1 MYCVK
6 VKSKQQQLV
15 IKPLLTAHEGN
26 YTCNIS
32 NKWGKLQHSIVVEVE
47 VEEPKVIEK
56 PENQTVAVGMDT
68 HLKCVVDS
76 RGLVPSIYWAKVG
89 EGGTETRPNFTMIP
103 EYRNKQVLVLRNVT
117 KKDQGLYACVI
128 RTDAG
133 NAIERAYVHVL
144 EDYEAIQQAPVN
156 TTAPPGTTVNFLW
169 VEPHPKSHS
178 GRITIESKLIAIV
191 TCVFATAILL
201 VIVNCFIY
209 KRMQKEQKKRIFV
222 ERNHIISQPGARTPQ
237 TPQTLQTPQTP
248 QTPQTLRT
256 PQTLQTPQEAAEHPD
271 TLPPSYDE
279 AMFGSTKGEE
289 AFNRRLEL
297 FAQDTS
303 FLHTL

>member
-1 MYCVK
+1 MVEGVK
-6 VKSKQQQLV
+6 NA
-15 IKPLLTAHEGN
+15 PEF
-26 YTCNIS
+26 
-32 NKWGKLQHSIVVEVE
+32 
-47 VEEPKVIEK
+47 IEK

-156 TTAPPGTTVNFLW
+156 TTGPSGNTVNIVW
-169 VEPHPKSHS
+169 
-178 GRITIESKLIAIV
+178 LIASVI
-191 TCVFATAILL
+191 CVFAIVIFL

-303 FLHTL
+303 FVNTL

>member
-1 MYCVK
+1 M
-6 VKSKQQQLV
+6 KSKQQQLV
-15 IKPLLTAHEGN
+15 IKPLLKAHEGN

-156 TTAPPGTTVNFLW
+156 TTGPPGTTVN
-169 VEPHPKSHS
+169 
-178 GRITIESKLIAIV
+178 LIASVI
-191 TCVFATAILL
+191 CVFAIVIFL

-303 FLHTL
+303 

>member
-15 IKPLLTAHEGN
+15 IKQLLKAHEGN

-76 RGLVPSIYWAKVG
+76 RGLVPSIYWAKVV

-156 TTAPPGTTVNFLW
+156 TTGPPGTTVW
-169 VEPHPKSHS
+169 
-178 GRITIESKLIAIV
+178 LIASVI
-191 TCVFATAILL
+191 CVFAIVIFL

-237 TPQTLQTPQTP
+237 TPQTLQTP

-303 FLHTL
+303 FVNTL

>member
-15 IKPLLTAHEGN
+15 IKQLLKAHEGN

-156 TTAPPGTTVNFLW
+156 TTGPPGTTVN
-169 VEPHPKSHS
+169 
-178 GRITIESKLIAIV
+178 LIASVI
-191 TCVFATAILL
+191 CVFAIVIFL

-303 FLHTL
+303 

>member
-1 MYCVK
+1 M
-6 VKSKQQQLV
+6 KSKQQQLV
-15 IKPLLTAHEGN
+15 IKPLLKAHEGN

-32 NKWGKLQHSIVVEVE
+32 NKWGNLQHSIVVKGQKWVKKAPEV
-47 VEEPKVIEK
+47 VEK
-56 PENQTVAVGMDT
+56 PENQTVAVGMDI
-68 HLKCVVDS
+68 HLKCAVDKHPAM
-76 RGLVPSIYWAKVG
+76 LPPIHWAKVG
-89 EGGTETRPNFTMIP
+89 EGGNETRPNFTMIP

-156 TTAPPGTTVNFLW
+156 TTGPPGTTVN
-169 VEPHPKSHS
+169 
-178 GRITIESKLIAIV
+178 LIASVI
-191 TCVFATAILL
+191 CVFAIVIFL

-303 FLHTL
+303 FVNTL